1 MKKFL
6 FALFALALA
15 ASCTSLDPKEY
26 GIDVVP
32 YPNEVSLKAGSYKVA
47 GAVFHYDRNMDA
59 LSVQAVTDFADRL
72 SKVTGKQSLVS
83 EGHSRTG
90 INFVVDPALAPEEYS
105 LVVNRKAVI
114 IKASALNGFIYA
126 IQTVKQML
134 PEEIFSDSLDQDEDW
149 KLKCVVIKDA
159 PRFAYRGMHLDVSRH
174 FWSVDEVKRYL
185 DVMQVHK
192 LNRFHWH
199 LTDDQGWRIEIKKY
213 PRLTEKG
220 AVRKETLVG
229 HLQPK
234 DNVFDGTPYGEGL
247 FYTQDQIREVVAY
260 AAARGITVIPEIDLP
275 GHMVAA
281 LACYPELGCTSG
293 PYEVWPMWGV
303 ADDVLCP
310 GNEKT
315 FEFIENVL
323 SEVADLFPS
332 EYIHIGGDE
341 CPKVRWEKCP
351 KCQARIKALG
361 LEADERHSAEYFLQS
376 YVTERVEAFLATR
389 GKRIIGWDEIL
400 EGKLAQDATVMSWRG
415 ISGGLEAARLGHD
428 AIMTPNSYLYFDYYQ
443 SDNQDAEP
451 LAIGGYLPVSKVYS
465 YEPFEEGMTEEEKSH
480 IIGVQANLW
489 TEYITTESQ
498 LEYMLLPR
506 LAALSEV
513 QWCQP
518 QNKNWERF
526 EDCVD
531 DVCDI
536 YDQMGYNYARH
547 LLED

>member
-47 GAVFHYDRNMDA
+47 GAVFHYDGNMDA

-400 EGKLAQDATVMSWRG
+400 EGKLAPDATVMSWRG

-443 SDNQDAEP
+443 SENQDAEP

>member
-6 FALFALALA
+6 SALFALALA

-47 GAVFHYDRNMDA
+47 GAVFHYDGNMDA

-361 LEADERHSAEYFLQS
+361 LDADERHSAEYFLQS

-400 EGKLAQDATVMSWRG
+400 EGKLAPDATVMSWRG

-443 SDNQDAEP
+443 SENQDAEP

-489 TEYITTESQ
+489 TEYITTESH

>member
-6 FALFALALA
+6 SALFAIALA
-15 ASCTSLDPKEY
+15 ASCTGLYPKEY

-32 YPNEVSLKAGSYKVA
+32 YPNEVSLKAGSYTVA
-47 GAVFHYDRNMDA
+47 GSVFHYDRNMDA
-59 LSVQAVTDFADRL
+59 LSVQAVTDFAARL
-72 SKVTGKQSLVS
+72 SKVTGKQSIVS
-83 EGHSRTG
+83 EGQSKTG
-90 INFVVDPALAPEEYS
+90 INFVVDPALDPEEYS

-400 EGKLAQDATVMSWRG
+400 EGKLAPDATVMSWRG

-443 SDNQDAEP
+443 SENQDAEP

>member
-6 FALFALALA
+6 SALFALALA

-47 GAVFHYDRNMDA
+47 GAVFHYDGNMDA

-293 PYEVWPMWGV
+293 PYEVWPLWGV

>member
-6 FALFALALA
+6 SALFALALA

-47 GAVFHYDRNMDA
+47 GAVFHYDGNMDA

-72 SKVTGKQSLVS
+72 SRVTGKQSLVS

-134 PEEIFSDSLDQDEDW
+134 PEEIFSDSLDQDEEW

-185 DVMQVHK
+185 DVMQLHK

-247 FYTQDQIREVVAY
+247 YYTQDQIREVVAY

-443 SDNQDAEP
+443 SENQDAEP

>member
-1 MKKFL
+1 
-6 FALFALALA
+6 
-15 ASCTSLDPKEY
+15 
-26 GIDVVP
+26 
-32 YPNEVSLKAGSYKVA
+32 
-47 GAVFHYDRNMDA
+47 MDA

>member
-6 FALFALALA
+6 SALFALALA

-47 GAVFHYDRNMDA
+47 GAVFHYDGNMDA
-59 LSVQAVTDFADRL
+59 LSVQAVIDFADRL
-72 SKVTGKQSLVS
+72 SRVTGKQSLVS

-149 KLKCVVIKDA
+149 KLKCMVIKDA

-400 EGKLAQDATVMSWRG
+400 EGKLAPDATVMSWRG

-443 SDNQDAEP
+443 SENQDAEP

>member
-6 FALFALALA
+6 SALFALALA

-47 GAVFHYDRNMDA
+47 GAVFHYDGNMDA
-59 LSVQAVTDFADRL
+59 LSVQAVIDFADRL
-72 SKVTGKQSLVS
+72 SRVTGKQSLVS

-281 LACYPELGCTSG
+281 LACYPELGCASG

-400 EGKLAQDATVMSWRG
+400 EGKLAPDATVMSWRG

-443 SDNQDAEP
+443 SENQDAEP

>member
-6 FALFALALA
+6 SALFALALA

-47 GAVFHYDRNMDA
+47 GAVFHYDGNMDA
-59 LSVQAVTDFADRL
+59 LSVQAVIDFADRL
-72 SKVTGKQSLVS
+72 SRVTGKQSLVS

-275 GHMVAA
+275 GHMVSA

-400 EGKLAQDATVMSWRG
+400 EGKLAPDATVMSWRG

-443 SDNQDAEP
+443 SENQDAEP

>member
-6 FALFALALA
+6 SALFALALA

-47 GAVFHYDRNMDA
+47 GAVFHYDGNMDA

-72 SKVTGKQSLVS
+72 SRVTGKQSLVS

-174 FWSVDEVKRYL
+174 FWSVDEVKRDL

-192 LNRFHWH
+192 LNRFPWH

-400 EGKLAQDATVMSWRG
+400 EGKLAPDATVMSWRG

-443 SDNQDAEP
+443 SENQDAEP

>member
-6 FALFALALA
+6 SALFALALA
-15 ASCTSLDPKEY
+15 ASCTSLEPKEY

-32 YPNEVSLKAGSYKVA
+32 YPNKVSLKAGSYKVA

-400 EGKLAQDATVMSWRG
+400 EGKLAPDATVMSWRG

>member
-6 FALFALALA
+6 SALFALALA

-47 GAVFHYDRNMDA
+47 GAVFHYDGNMDA

-72 SKVTGKQSLVS
+72 SRVTGKQSLVS

-220 AVRKETLVG
+220 AVRKETLMG

-400 EGKLAQDATVMSWRG
+400 EGKLAPDATVMSWRG

-443 SDNQDAEP
+443 SENQDAEP

>member
-6 FALFALALA
+6 SALFALALA

-47 GAVFHYDRNMDA
+47 GAVFHYDGNMDA

-72 SKVTGKQSLVS
+72 SRVTGKQSLVS

-400 EGKLAQDATVMSWRG
+400 EGKLAPDATVMSWRG

-443 SDNQDAEP
+443 SANQDAEP

>member
-6 FALFALALA
+6 SALFALALA

-47 GAVFHYDRNMDA
+47 GAVFHYDGNMDA

-105 LVVNRKAVI
+105 LVVKRKAVI

-400 EGKLAQDATVMSWRG
+400 EGKLAPDATVMSWRG

>member
-6 FALFALALA
+6 SALFALALA
-15 ASCTSLDPKEY
+15 ASCTSLEPKEY

-32 YPNEVSLKAGSYKVA
+32 YPNKVSLKAGSYKVA

-489 TEYITTESQ
+489 TEYITTESH

>member
-6 FALFALALA
+6 SALFALALA

-72 SKVTGKQSLVS
+72 SRVTGKQSLVS

>member
-6 FALFALALA
+6 SALFALALA

-72 SKVTGKQSLVS
+72 SRVTGKQSLVS

-400 EGKLAQDATVMSWRG
+400 EGKLAPDATVMSWRG

>member
-6 FALFALALA
+6 SALFALALA

-47 GAVFHYDRNMDA
+47 GAVFHYDGNMDA
-59 LSVQAVTDFADRL
+59 LSVQAVIDFADRL
-72 SKVTGKQSLVS
+72 SRVTGKQSLVS

-105 LVVNRKAVI
+105 LVVKRKAVI

-361 LEADERHSAEYFLQS
+361 LEADEKHSAEYFLQS

-400 EGKLAQDATVMSWRG
+400 EGKLAPDATVMSWRG

-465 YEPFEEGMTEEEKSH
+465 YEPFEEGMTQEEKSH

>member
-6 FALFALALA
+6 SALFALALA

-47 GAVFHYDRNMDA
+47 GAVFHYDGNMDA

-72 SKVTGKQSLVS
+72 SRVTGKQSLVS

-443 SDNQDAEP
+443 SENQDAEP

>member
-6 FALFALALA
+6 SALFALALA

-32 YPNEVSLKAGSYKVA
+32 YPNKVSLKAGSYMVA
-47 GAVFHYDRNMDA
+47 GAVFHYDGNMDA

-72 SKVTGKQSLVS
+72 SRVTGKQSLVS

-400 EGKLAQDATVMSWRG
+400 EGKLAPDATVMSWRG

-443 SDNQDAEP
+443 SENQDAEP

>member
-6 FALFALALA
+6 STLFVIALA
-15 ASCTSLDPKEY
+15 ASCASLDPKEY

-32 YPNEVSLKAGSYKVA
+32 YPNEVSLKAGCYNVA
-47 GAVFHYDRNMDA
+47 GAVFHYDGNMDA
-59 LSVQAVTDFADRL
+59 LSVQAVTEFADRL

-90 INFVVDPALAPEEYS
+90 INFVVEQSLAPEEYS

-134 PEEIFSDSLDQDEDW
+134 PEEIFSDSLDQDEEW

-185 DVMQVHK
+185 DVMQLHK

-247 FYTQDQIREVVAY
+247 YYTQDQIREVVAY

-361 LEADERHSAEYFLQS
+361 LKADDKHSAEYFLQS
-376 YVTERVEAFLATR
+376 YVTERVEAFLATK

-400 EGKLAQDATVMSWRG
+400 EGKIAPDATVMSWRG
-415 ISGGLEAARLGHD
+415 ISGGIEAARLGHD

-443 SDNQDAEP
+443 SENQDAEP
-451 LAIGGYLPVSKVYS
+451 LSIGGYIPVEKVYS
-465 YEPFEEGMTEEEKSH
+465 YEPFADGMTDLEKSH

-489 TEYITTESQ
+489 TEYITKESH

-526 EDCVD
+526 EGCVD

>member
-6 FALFALALA
+6 SALFALALA
-15 ASCTSLDPKEY
+15 ASCTSLEPKEY

-32 YPNEVSLKAGSYKVA
+32 YPNEVSLKAGSYTVA

-59 LSVQAVTDFADRL
+59 LSVQAVTDFAARL
-72 SKVTGKQSLVS
+72 SKVTGKQSIVS
-83 EGHSRTG
+83 EGQSKTG
-90 INFVVDPALAPEEYS
+90 INFVVDPALDPEEYS

-361 LEADERHSAEYFLQS
+361 LEADEKHSAEYFLQS

-465 YEPFEEGMTEEEKSH
+465 YEPFEEGMTQEEKSH

-518 QNKNWERF
+518 QNKDWERF
-526 EDCVD
+526 KGCVD

>member
-6 FALFALALA
+6 SALFALALA

-47 GAVFHYDRNMDA
+47 GAVFHYDGNMDA

-72 SKVTGKQSLVS
+72 SRVTGKQSLVS

-400 EGKLAQDATVMSWRG
+400 EGKLAPDATVMSWRG

>member
-6 FALFALALA
+6 SALFALALA
-15 ASCTSLDPKEY
+15 ASCTSLEPKEY
-26 GIDVVP
+26 GTDVVP
-32 YPNEVSLKAGSYKVA
+32 YPNKVSLKAGSYKVA

-400 EGKLAQDATVMSWRG
+400 EGKLAPDATVMSWRG

-443 SDNQDAEP
+443 SENQDAEP

>member
-6 FALFALALA
+6 SALFAIALA
-15 ASCTSLDPKEY
+15 ASCTGLYPKEY

-32 YPNEVSLKAGSYKVA
+32 YPNEVSLKAGSYTVA
-47 GAVFHYDRNMDA
+47 GSVFHYDRNMDA
-59 LSVQAVTDFADRL
+59 LSVQAVTDFAARL
-72 SKVTGKQSLVS
+72 SKVTGKQSIVS

-400 EGKLAQDATVMSWRG
+400 EGKLAPDATVMSWRG

>member
-6 FALFALALA
+6 STLFAIALA

-47 GAVFHYDRNMDA
+47 GAVFHYDGNMDA

-72 SKVTGKQSLVS
+72 SRVTGKQSLVS

-400 EGKLAQDATVMSWRG
+400 EGKLAPDATVMSWRG

-443 SDNQDAEP
+443 SENQDAEP

>member
-6 FALFALALA
+6 SALFALALA

-47 GAVFHYDRNMDA
+47 GAVFHYDGNMDA

-72 SKVTGKQSLVS
+72 SRVTGKQSLVS

-351 KCQARIKALG
+351 KCQARIRALV
-361 LEADERHSAEYFLQS
+361 LEADEKHSAEYFLQS

>member
-6 FALFALALA
+6 SALFALALA

-47 GAVFHYDRNMDA
+47 GAVFHYDGNMDA

-72 SKVTGKQSLVS
+72 SRVTGKQSLVS

-400 EGKLAQDATVMSWRG
+400 EGMLAPDATVMSWRG

-443 SDNQDAEP
+443 SENQDAEP

>member
-47 GAVFHYDRNMDA
+47 GAVFHYDGNMDA

-72 SKVTGKQSLVS
+72 SRVTGKQSLVS

-400 EGKLAQDATVMSWRG
+400 EGKLAPDATVMSWRG

-443 SDNQDAEP
+443 SENQDAEP

>member
-6 FALFALALA
+6 SALFALALA

-47 GAVFHYDRNMDA
+47 GAVFHYDGNMDA

-72 SKVTGKQSLVS
+72 SRVTGKQSLVS

-293 PYEVWPMWGV
+293 PYEFWPMWGV

-400 EGKLAQDATVMSWRG
+400 EGKLAPDATVMSWRG

-443 SDNQDAEP
+443 SENQDAEP

>member
-6 FALFALALA
+6 SALFAIALA

-47 GAVFHYDRNMDA
+47 GAVFHYDGNMDA

-72 SKVTGKQSLVS
+72 SRVTGKQSLVS

-90 INFVVDPALAPEEYS
+90 INFVVDPALDPEEYS

-351 KCQARIKALG
+351 KCQASIKALG
-361 LEADERHSAEYFLQS
+361 LEADEKHSAEYFLQS

-443 SDNQDAEP
+443 SENQDAEP

>member
-6 FALFALALA
+6 SALFALALA

-47 GAVFHYDRNMDA
+47 GAVFHYDGNMDA

-72 SKVTGKQSLVS
+72 SRVTGKQSLVS

-400 EGKLAQDATVMSWRG
+400 EGKLAPDATVMSWRG

-443 SDNQDAEP
+443 SENQDAEP

-498 LEYMLLPR
+498 LEYMLLRR

>member
-6 FALFALALA
+6 SALFALALA
-15 ASCTSLDPKEY
+15 ASCTSLEPKEY

-32 YPNEVSLKAGSYKVA
+32 YPNKVSLKAGSYKVA
-47 GAVFHYDRNMDA
+47 GAVFHYDGNMDA

-72 SKVTGKQSLVS
+72 SRVTGKQSLVS

-400 EGKLAQDATVMSWRG
+400 EGKLAPDATVMSWRG

-443 SDNQDAEP
+443 SENQDAEP

>member
-6 FALFALALA
+6 SALFALALA

-47 GAVFHYDRNMDA
+47 GAVFHYDGNMDA

-72 SKVTGKQSLVS
+72 SRVTGKQSLVS

-361 LEADERHSAEYFLQS
+361 LEADEKHSAEYFLQS

-400 EGKLAQDATVMSWRG
+400 EGKLAPDATVMSWRG

>member
-6 FALFALALA
+6 SALFALALA

-47 GAVFHYDRNMDA
+47 GAVFHYDGNMDA

-72 SKVTGKQSLVS
+72 SRVTGKQSLVS

-400 EGKLAQDATVMSWRG
+400 EGKLAPDATVMSWRG

-443 SDNQDAEP
+443 SENQDAEP

>member
-1 MKKFL
+1 MKIFL
-6 FALFALALA
+6 SALFALALA

-47 GAVFHYDRNMDA
+47 GAVFHYDGNMDA

-72 SKVTGKQSLVS
+72 SRVTGKQSLVS

-247 FYTQDQIREVVAY
+247 YYTQDQIREVVAY
-260 AAARGITVIPEIDLP
+260 AAARGITIIPEIDLP

-361 LEADERHSAEYFLQS
+361 LEADEKHSAEYFLQS

-400 EGKLAQDATVMSWRG
+400 EGKIAPDATVMSWRG

-443 SDNQDAEP
+443 SENQDAEP

>member
-6 FALFALALA
+6 SALFALALA

-47 GAVFHYDRNMDA
+47 GAVFHYDGNMDA

-72 SKVTGKQSLVS
+72 SRVTGKQSLVS

-400 EGKLAQDATVMSWRG
+400 EGKLAPEATVMSWRG

-443 SDNQDAEP
+443 SENQDAEP

>member
-6 FALFALALA
+6 SALFALALA

-47 GAVFHYDRNMDA
+47 GAVFHYDGNMDA
-59 LSVQAVTDFADRL
+59 LSVQAVIDFADRL
-72 SKVTGKQSLVS
+72 SRVTGKQSLVS

-400 EGKLAQDATVMSWRG
+400 EGKLAPDATVMSWRG

-443 SDNQDAEP
+443 SENQDAEP

>member
-6 FALFALALA
+6 SALFALALA

-47 GAVFHYDRNMDA
+47 GAVFHYDGNMDA

-72 SKVTGKQSLVS
+72 SRGTGKQSLVS

-400 EGKLAQDATVMSWRG
+400 EGKLAPDATVMSWRG

-443 SDNQDAEP
+443 SENQDAEP